1 MIENASRVIDF
12 LNFDR
17 RRVPFG
23 LHLTLYF
30 LQEVFFF
37 PVMNS
42 YIFHQY

>member
-30 LQEVFFF
+30 LQEFFFF

>member
-30 LQEVFFF
+30 LQEFFF

-42 YIFHQY
+42 YIIHQY